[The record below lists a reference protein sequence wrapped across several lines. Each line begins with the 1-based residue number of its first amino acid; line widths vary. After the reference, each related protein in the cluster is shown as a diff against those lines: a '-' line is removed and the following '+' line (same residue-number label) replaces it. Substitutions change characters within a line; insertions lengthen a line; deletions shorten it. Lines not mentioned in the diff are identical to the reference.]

1 MLADRGPSNPDRSER
16 GVDSL
21 MVAIPLYLA
30 FLERQGRSR
39 HTLAGSRLDLAQ
51 LGRFVGKQRLDRI
64 SSHDLRAF
72 FAWLVRQQGNR
83 PSSIRRK
90 TSTIKKF
97 FQFLVAEDLLSTD
110 PSEGLA
116 YPALA
121 ANSSATLTSEQAE
134 AVIGAAS
141 QPSWR
146 VLIGLLRDCGLKRD
160 EVVALRWD
168 DVELQPSSPRV
179 HVRHRAESKRA
190 RRRTLALSD
199 RLADAIKSMPTTA
212 GRLLDLSA
220 RGVDFIVETCGRRAG
235 AGDGRKVTPQMLR
248 DTFALERVAAF
259 RKIEQAIEDQP
270 SRLMRI
276 REHDRILL
284 RELGLSDSSI
294 AATRYRTIL
303 ERAEPNRPE
312 QPPLIDPH
320 PAPPNKLEHR

>member
-1 MLADRGPSNPDRSER
+1 MLADHRPSHSDRSER
-16 GVDSL
+16 VVNPL
-21 MVAIPLYLA
+21 MATIPLYLA
-30 FLERQGRSR
+30 FLERQGRSQ
-39 HTLAGSRLDLAQ
+39 HTLTGSRLDLAQ
-51 LGRFVGKQRLDRI
+51 LGRFVGKQRLDLI
-64 SSHDLRAF
+64 SPHDLRGF

-90 TSTIKKF
+90 TSTVKKF
-97 FQFLVAEDLLSTD
+97 FQFLVTQGIVPSD
-110 PSEGLA
+110 PSERLA

-121 ANSSATLTSEQAE
+121 TDSSAILTLEQAE
-134 AVIGAAS
+134 AVIGAAT

-168 DVELQPSSPRV
+168 DVELDPPSPRV
-179 HVRHRAESKRA
+179 HVRHRADSKRT
-190 RRRTLALSD
+190 RRRTLALPD
-199 RLADAIKSMPTTA
+199 RVANAIKSMPCTD

-235 AGDGRKVTPQMLR
+235 VENGRKVTPQMLR

-259 RKIEQAIEDQP
+259 RQIEQAIEDQS

-284 RELGLSDSSI
+284 RELGLSDHSI
-294 AATRYRTIL
+294 AAARYRTLL

-320 PAPPNKLEHR
+320 PTAPDELEHR